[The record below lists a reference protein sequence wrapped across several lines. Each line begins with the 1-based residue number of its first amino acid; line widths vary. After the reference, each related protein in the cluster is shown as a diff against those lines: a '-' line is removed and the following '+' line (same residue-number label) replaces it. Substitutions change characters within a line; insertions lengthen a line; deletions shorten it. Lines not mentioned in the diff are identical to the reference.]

1 MQEQLAALAEAARMN
16 NVTIQ
21 VVPANTGGTSG
32 LSGAFVI
39 ATIGGESGAIY
50 LDDAAEGRVTSNP
63 QEITEIV
70 NRYDGIRSE
79 ALPAQASID
88 LITKVMKERWTRT

>member
-1 MQEQLAALAEAARMN
+1 M
-16 NVTIQ
+16 Q

-50 LDDAAEGRVTSNP
+50 LDDATEGRVTSNP
-63 QEITEIV
+63 QEITEIA